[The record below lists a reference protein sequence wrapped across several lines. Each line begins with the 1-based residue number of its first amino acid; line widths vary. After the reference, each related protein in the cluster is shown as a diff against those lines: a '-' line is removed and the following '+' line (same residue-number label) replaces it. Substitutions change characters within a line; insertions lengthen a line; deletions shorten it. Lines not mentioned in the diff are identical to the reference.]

1 LETDFLL
8 FCSMLIVPLQS
19 GYVIHDQN
27 GPVFPGLRRICPW
40 HTGQGGLGSSLKL
53 IFVDEYFVTI

>member
-1 LETDFLL
+1 
-8 FCSMLIVPLQS
+8 MLIVPLQS